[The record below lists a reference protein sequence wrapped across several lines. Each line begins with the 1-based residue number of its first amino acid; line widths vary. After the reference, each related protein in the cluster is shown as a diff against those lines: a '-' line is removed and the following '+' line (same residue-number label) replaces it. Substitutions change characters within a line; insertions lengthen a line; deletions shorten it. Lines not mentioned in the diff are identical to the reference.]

1 MKTVV
6 ADGDADMVGM
16 LINAKANINKRGS
29 NVSACIHGIV
39 RLLYMLCMRGANV
52 FALHVANCV
61 V

>member
-29 NVSACIHGIV
+29 NVSACIHGV
-39 RLLYMLCMRGANV
+39 VWLLYMW
-52 FALHVANCV
+52 FAR
-61 V
+61 